1 MKTDV
6 TISKYNGEEITS
18 CHLSWNALQNGLE
31 NMVPNDGWLIHLHGK
46 SRIQEACISLLLRNS
61 KKEAVLE

>member
-31 NMVPNDGWLIHLHGK
+31 NTVPNDGWLIRYTVQVESGK
-46 SRIQEACISLLLRNS
+46 L
-61 KKEAVLE
+61 VLIFPCF